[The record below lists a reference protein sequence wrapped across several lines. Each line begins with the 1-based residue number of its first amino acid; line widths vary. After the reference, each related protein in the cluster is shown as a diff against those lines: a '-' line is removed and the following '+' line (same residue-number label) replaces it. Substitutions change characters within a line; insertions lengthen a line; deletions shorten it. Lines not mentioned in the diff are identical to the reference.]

1 MKKRTEVFLVL
12 LNIKFLI
19 ILCVK
24 NLKKIDISFTFFGVK
39 KYS

>member
-19 ILCVK
+19 IICVK
-24 NLKKIDISFTFFGVK
+24 NIKKNLQHLRFFGVK